1 MTWQSD
7 LTVGPI
13 LKLHVKFA
21 RQTNPSRIG
30 KRAVPDNLSLAAAI
44 AKFGSAGKVGSRDRV
59 KQARQN
65 ASSGALARRF
75 VVQTSS
81 SAPRGWRER
90 SRYWTRRLMPIQR
103 FLNWQTVRMAAG
115 LCRQHGPGAFFRFVM
130 GKMNPLGAYA
140 RWIREHEPDL
150 DAVKRQRAIR
160 LVPGE
165 RFSVVTPVWNTPGKF
180 LREMVESVLG
190 QTYADWELCL
200 AHAPGDSD
208 ETSRILREYVA
219 RDARV
224 RVIWLGENLGI
235 AGNSNAALGMA
246 TGDFVAFLDHDDR
259 LAPTALFEMARAIQ
273 SHSNADVLY
282 SDEDKIDE
290 SGKRRSDHHFKPGW
304 SPQTLLAQNYITHL
318 LVIRRDLLDRIG
330 GFRAGYD
337 GSQDHDL
344 VLRATLEAREIAHVP
359 RVLYHWRIHTD
370 SVAQHAGAK
379 IYAYEAGRRAVAD
392 QLERL
397 HLPGTVEQGQVLGT
411 YRCRPQLRRQPLVSI
426 VLCDRG
432 TRSAELG
439 HWVGTWRGPVELIA
453 AGQAP
458 ARPYPSASL
467 RWPVSCSPRRSV
479 RLNAAAGA
487 ARGEFLLLVA
497 DGLTPVNLDWI
508 DQLVSLG
515 ERPGAGI
522 VGGRITAVDGSHLGG
537 AYAVGVTGLVAALHR
552 GFDAASPGYACGLV
566 TVQDVSAVSGEC
578 MLVRRTIWERL
589 GGFDTRYR
597 TVLLDVDLCL
607 RAREAG
613 LSVTWT
619 PYAELR
625 AGRAR
630 RPGPNL
636 ESRSCRPDRRYFAR
650 RWQEL
655 LRRGDPYYSPNL
667 TRHWDD
673 CSLAVA

>member
-1 MTWQSD
+1 M
-7 LTVGPI
+7 
-13 LKLHVKFA
+13 
-21 RQTNPSRIG
+21 
-30 KRAVPDNLSLAAAI
+30 
-44 AKFGSAGKVGSRDRV
+44 
-59 KQARQN
+59 
-65 ASSGALARRF
+65 
-75 VVQTSS
+75 
-81 SAPRGWRER
+81 
-90 SRYWTRRLMPIQR
+90 
-103 FLNWQTVRMAAG
+103 
-115 LCRQHGPGAFFRFVM
+115 M
-130 GKMNPLGAYA
+130 GKINPLGAYA
-140 RWIREHEPDL
+140 RWIRDHEPDWE
-150 DAVKRQRAIR
+150 AVERQRAIR
-160 LVPGE
+160 LVPAH
-165 RFSVVTPVWNTPGKF
+165 RFSVVTPVWNIPGKF
-180 LREMVESVLG
+180 LREMVDSVLG

-200 AHAPGDSD
+200 AHAPGNSV
-208 ETSRILREYVA
+208 ESSKILREYVA

-224 RVIWLGENLGI
+224 RVIWLQENLGI
-235 AGNSNAALGMA
+235 AGNSNAALTMA
-246 TGDFVAFLDHDDR
+246 TGDFVAFLDHDDK

-273 SHSNADVLY
+273 CHSKVDVLY

-290 SGKRRSDHHFKPGW
+290 SGRRRSDHHFKPGW
-304 SPQTLLAQNYITHL
+304 SPQTLMAQNYITHL

-344 VLRATLEAREIAHVP
+344 VLRATLEAREIVHVP
-359 RVLYHWRIHTD
+359 RVLYHWRIHTN

-379 IYAYEAGRRAVAD
+379 LYAFEAGRRAVAD

-397 HLPGTVEQGQVLGT
+397 KLQGTIEQGQVPGT
-411 YRCRPQLRRQPLVSI
+411 YRCRPRLSRRPAISI
-426 VLCDRG
+426 VHCGNGMLP
-432 TRSAELG
+432 AQPY
-439 HWVGTWRGPVELIA
+439 HWAGTWLGPLELIG
-453 AGQAP
+453 AGRTP
-458 ARPYPSASL
+458 AGTNPSASL
-467 RWPVSCSPRRSV
+467 RWLASHSRRRSA
-479 RLNAAAGA
+479 RINAAAGA
-487 ARGEFLLLVA
+487 ARGDFLLLVD
-497 DGLTPVNLDWI
+497 DGLTPVNGDWI

-515 ERPGAGI
+515 ERPGVGI

-537 AYAVGVTGLVAALHR
+537 AYAVGVAGLVAVLHR
-552 GFDAASPGYACGLV
+552 GFDAGSRGYACGLV
-566 TVQDVSAVSGEC
+566 TVQDVSAVSGDC

-589 GGFDTRYR
+589 GGFDARYR

-636 ESRSCRPDRRYFAR
+636 DSLSCRSDRRFFAR
-650 RWQEL
+650 RWQEF